1 MRQRTSVSA
10 AAVVLI
16 GGALALP
23 LAPATAQTPADPG
36 TKIEVDGSA
45 EPAAKPAQPRAR
57 KHRRAGRAVRVRHSY
72 YRTSHYY
79 ALGYNR
85 GRSLGFRRAYLGAY
99 QGGPTYSA
107 AYFGYPGY
115 DGHPYDAAYN
125 GTGLIRDLPYRYRVR
140 LLAGVPR

>member
-1 MRQRTSVSA
+1 MRERTSVSA

-23 LAPATAQTPADPG
+23 VAPATAQAPAEQVP
-36 TKIEVDGSA
+36 KIQANDSA
-45 EPAAKPAQPRAR
+45 EPAAETAQPRAR
-57 KHRRAGRAVRVRHSY
+57 KHRRAGRAVRV
-72 YRTSHYY
+72 RTSHYY

-85 GRSLGFRRAYLGAY
+85 GRSLGFRRAYLAAY

-140 LLAGVPR
+140 LLAGVR